1 MTENDRILI
10 NAFVDDEASSE
21 EIKYVEDL
29 IEKNDEALKYLNMLK
44 KANIEFNKFF
54 EDIDLTKN
62 FIEEKSSFAELIL
75 KFFQKPIFAYATTAA
90 VFFGIGTQF
99 IDNDFKES
107 NFEFKYLELRS
118 ENNKAQL
125 MMILDE
131 MIKKE
136 ISTAKIDS
144 QSYSQIIIFP
154 NDSSNCVL
162 FELNGNRNSIGKY
175 CSETD
180 YIHVSD
186 ID

>member
-1 MTENDRILI
+1 MTENDKILI

-29 IEKNDEALKYLNMLK
+29 IEKNEEALKYLNMVK
-44 KANIEFNKFF
+44 KANIEFNQFF
-54 EDIDLTKN
+54 KDIDLTKN
-62 FIEEKSSFAELIL
+62 FIEEKLSFAESIL
-75 KFFQKPIFAYATTAA
+75 NFFQKPIFAYVTTAA

-99 IDNDFKES
+99 LDNDFKES
-107 NFEFKYLELRS
+107 NLEFKYLELRS
-118 ENNKAQL
+118 ENNEAQL

-144 QSYSQIIIFP
+144 QSYSQIIIFL

-180 YIHVSD
+180 YIQVSD